1 MARKKRV
8 SLSSEVHL
16 LGMAVEAA
24 RNLAERVDDSPPDEG
39 RLFARQA
46 SAVLTLVRERL
57 TLVRRIVRGQV
68 DPRLMRCPENDT
80 VDDDEVPGEGD
91 GVLRPWSSGGRPM

>member
-1 MARKKRV
+1 MARKNRV

-16 LGMAVEAA
+16 LGLAVEAA
-24 RNLAERVDDSPPDEG
+24 RTLAGRVDESPADEA

-57 TLVRRIVRGQV
+57 LLVHRIVRGQV
-68 DPRLMRCPENDT
+68 DPRLMRCPENDA
-80 VDDDEVPGEGD
+80 VDEDEVPGEGD
-91 GVLRPWSSGGRPM
+91 VVLRPWSSGGRPM